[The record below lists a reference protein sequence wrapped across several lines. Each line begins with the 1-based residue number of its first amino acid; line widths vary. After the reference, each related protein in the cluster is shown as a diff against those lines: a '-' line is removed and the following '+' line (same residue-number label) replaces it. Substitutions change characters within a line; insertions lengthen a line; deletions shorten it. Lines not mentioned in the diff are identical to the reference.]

1 MASSDSPNQ
10 SKLQAFLEFMYD
22 SKNGT
27 VMGRT
32 GCSWAKI
39 GVFYFFFYSCLA
51 VFFAAMLALFF
62 TTIDKD
68 EPRLQGYDS
77 LLKMN
82 PGMSFEPQLDVESTL
97 IRAQAPN
104 HQAVKDRLQNFLKP
118 YLKENQDSLKACSDD
133 DNPDDN
139 NGCRVDDFWTKEGK
153 GYDCQESQDFG
164 YSNNRPC
171 VALTLNRIYGWK
183 PEVYEKHSNASG
195 LPEEVKKETDGNHVI
210 VRCSGENPL
219 DKELIGPVDYKPV
232 GFHKKFYPY
241 KQQRGY
247 LSPIVMMRFNKI
259 TPGVLIQVECKA
271 YAKNIKHHR
280 NDRAGSTH
288 FEIIYE

>member
-1 MASSDSPNQ
+1 MASSDSNNQ
-10 SKLQAFLEFMYD
+10 SKIQAFLEFMYD

-32 GCSWAKI
+32 GLSWAKI

-82 PGMSFEPQLDVESTL
+82 PGMSFEPQLDVETTL
-97 IRAQAPN
+97 IRAESTKAQD
-104 HQAVKDRLQNFLKP
+104 VKDRLQNFMKVYKTQNLDQLK
-118 YLKENQDSLKACSDD
+118 DCGDD
-133 DNPDDN
+133 DSADDDQ
-139 NGCRVDDFWTKEGK
+139 GCRVPDIWTTQDAN
-153 GYDCQESQDFG
+153 YQCQEKQDFG
-164 YSNNRPC
+164 YTNRQPC
-171 VALTLNRIYGWK
+171 IALTLNRIYGWT
-183 PEVYEKHSNASG
+183 PDVYEQNETNVPKNIKD
-195 LPEEVKKETDGNHVI
+195 LTDGKHII
-210 VRCSGENPL
+210 VKCEGENPL
-219 DKELIGPVDYKPV
+219 DKELIGPVDYKPI

-247 LSPIVMMRFNKI
+247 VSPVVMMRFQKI